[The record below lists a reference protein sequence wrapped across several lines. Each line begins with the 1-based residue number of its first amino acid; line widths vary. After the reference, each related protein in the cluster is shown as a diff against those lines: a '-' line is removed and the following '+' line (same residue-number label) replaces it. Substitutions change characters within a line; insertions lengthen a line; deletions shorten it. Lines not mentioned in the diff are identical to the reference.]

1 MASSGSFNTTGY
13 EFSGGTTRYLTFSW
27 EVVSQSTQDNTTTIS
42 WKLFGAGTYQYNPVC
57 SDFHVEID
65 GDVVYDKPSTYHLNV
80 YPDDVVA
87 SGKKVITHNSDG
99 KRSFKVYVEAGIY
112 VHAANC
118 SGSGEWDLPTIARAS
133 TISSASDVTLGNKCS
148 VKWEPKSTSFRYRLE
163 FSMGNWSYKTDAIHP
178 NTTSA
183 YTYTGYPIPI
193 EAAEQI
199 PNASTGTM
207 TVKLYTY
214 SDSDGTKQVGGAS
227 TASFTVTVPD
237 SSDTKPIVSM
247 TLAPVSSLAAA
258 FDGLYIQGKTK
269 VKATMG
275 GSGKYGAT
283 IKTYSIKVEGASY
296 DSGDSYTSGYLAGY
310 GNIEVYGYAKDS
322 RGYTGSIT
330 LTIPVIG
337 YANPKILAVSGENN
351 VVAGR
356 CDSDGNLID
365 SGTYLKVKAKRSY
378 SSVASG
384 GKQYNFCK
392 IQYRYKLASAASYSS
407 WETILPGE
415 SLSSDEIITGAL
427 LGGVLAVDS
436 SYLVQVQSIDDV
448 GECSITTISVPTDK
462 VYMHRDVRKRSLAFG
477 KYIEEENCIDIA
489 EDIKV
494 RIRGEFI
501 TDSTASLASRATNV
515 ATFAANADETAENA
529 DEPAAYV
536 AESGT
541 SGGWTYK
548 KWSDGTY
555 VMFGTF
561 SLTPA
566 ESAKN
571 EILYLTNSM
580 EIAVPFT
587 ISSAYVAGSMAGHYW
602 IANCGIS
609 GSSAITLQLMSDKI
623 FSTTNAIEVRLTVH
637 GEWK

>member
-1 MASSGSFNTTGY
+1 M
-13 EFSGGTTRYLTFSW
+13 
-27 EVVSQSTQDNTTTIS
+27 
-42 WKLFGAGTYQYNPVC
+42 
-57 SDFHVEID
+57 
-65 GDVVYDKPSTYHLNV
+65 
-80 YPDDVVA
+80 
-87 SGKKVITHNSDG
+87 
-99 KRSFKVYVEAGIY
+99 
-112 VHAANC
+112 
-118 SGSGEWDLPTIARAS
+118 
-133 TISSASDVTLGNKCS
+133 
-148 VKWEPKSTSFRYRLE
+148 
-163 FSMGNWSYKTDAIHP
+163 
-178 NTTSA
+178 
-183 YTYTGYPIPI
+183 
-193 EAAEQI
+193 
-199 PNASTGTM
+199 
-207 TVKLYTY
+207 
-214 SDSDGTKQVGGAS
+214 
-227 TASFTVTVPD
+227 
-237 SSDTKPIVSM
+237 
-247 TLAPVSSLAAA
+247 
-258 FDGLYIQGKTK
+258 
-269 VKATMG
+269 
-275 GSGKYGAT
+275 
-283 IKTYSIKVEGASY
+283 
-296 DSGDSYTSGYLAGY
+296 
-310 GNIEVYGYAKDS
+310 
-322 RGYTGSIT
+322 
-330 LTIPVIG
+330 
-337 YANPKILAVSGENN
+337 
-351 VVAGR
+351 
-356 CDSDGNLID
+356 
-365 SGTYLKVKAKRSY
+365 
-378 SSVASG
+378 
-384 GKQYNFCK
+384 
-392 IQYRYKLASAASYSS
+392 
-407 WETILPGE
+407 PGE

-501 TDSTASLASRATNV
+501 TDSTASLASRATNG
-515 ATFAANADETAENA
+515 
-529 DEPAAYV
+529 

-623 FSTTNAIEVRLTVH
+623 FSTTDEIEVRLTVH

>member
-1 MASSGSFNTTGY
+1 MASSGSFNTSAYT
-13 EFSGGTTRYLTFSW
+13 FSSGTRYLTFSW
-27 EVVSQSTQDNTTTIS
+27 EVSSQSIQDNTTTIS
-42 WKLFGAGTYQYNPVC
+42 WKLFGAGTYKYNPVC

-148 VKWEPKSTSFRYRLE
+148 VKWEPKSTSFRYKLE

-214 SDSDGTKQVGGAS
+214 SDTAGTKQVGDAS
-227 TASFTVTVPD
+227 SKTFTVTVPNN
-237 SSDTKPIVSM
+237 SDTKPTVSM
-247 TLAPVSSLAAA
+247 SLAPVSSLAAA
-258 FDGLYIQGKTK
+258 FDGMYIQGKTK

-275 GSGKYGAT
+275 GSGKYGAS
-283 IKTYSIKVEGASY
+283 IKSYSIKVEGVSY
-296 DSGDSYTSGYLAGY
+296 DSGDSYTSEYLAGY
-310 GNIEVYGYAKDS
+310 GSIKVYGYAKDS

-330 LTIPVIG
+330 ATITVIG
-337 YANPKILAVSGENN
+337 YSRPQVLAVSGESG
-351 VVAGR
+351 VVAAR
-356 CDSDGNLID
+356 CDADGNLSD
-365 SGTYLKVKAKRSY
+365 DGTYLKIKAERSY
-378 SSVASG
+378 SPVVSG
-384 GKQYNFCK
+384 GTQRNFCK
-392 IQYRYKLASAASYSS
+392 VRYRYKLESAASYSS
-407 WETILPGE
+407 WTTILAGD
-415 SLSSDEIITGAL
+415 SDSDEIATGAL

-436 SYLVQVQSIDDV
+436 SYLVQVQAIDDI
-448 GECSITTISVPTDK
+448 GEYSSTTIPVPTDK

-587 ISSAYVAGSMAGHYW
+587 ISSAYVAGSMAGNYW

-623 FSTTNAIEVRLTVH
+623 FSTTDEIEVRLTVH